1 MDDSPEE
8 EDDGTEPM
16 DPAEAMLQRGAVLRK
31 LRELEREDEAARA
44 APPWSPDDGGDNNN
58 DHNYYLNHNETD
70 GDMNAEEEE
79 PPIVLACGAKVLA
92 YDSYLQHQRYY
103 DDLKHVDCRFM
114 DYGNIGPGR
123 LIVEQNKSL
132 GKGGWCWDAAFVL
145 GEYMIQHALDWKV
158 NCNDDDPSKLIST
171 STSTS
176 VLELGTGTGLC
187 GAMVAKG
194 VSGVHVSLTDLP
206 ALMPFLQRNV
216 ARNFASE
223 SVLTQTGGPIR
234 SDADDQDDGILS
246 DYVGGENDNDAKR
259 SHSSVSAFPLAWGAS
274 DYSTHGTFDVVMGA
288 DVVASLYDPVALAQT
303 IWSLAHSRSIVYV
316 SFKERLSSVHRIFEE
331 ELQSLFDHVEIVKP
345 SGSRNR
351 NPDIRILIAR
361 GKKKV

>member
-1 MDDSPEE
+1 MDDSVK

-31 LRELEREDEAARA
+31 LREFEREDEAARA
-44 APPWSPDDGGDNNN
+44 AYQSNEDDGDDNSVNN
-58 DHNYYLNHNETD
+58 ESGNDSE
-70 GDMNAEEEE
+70 AE
-79 PPIVLACGAKVLA
+79 PVVLACGAKVLS
-92 YDSYLQHQRYY
+92 YDLYLKHQRYY
-103 DDLKHVDCRFM
+103 DDLKHVDCRFI
-114 DYGNIGPGR
+114 DYGTIGPGR
-123 LIVEQNKSL
+123 VIVEQDKSL

-145 GEYMIQHALDWKV
+145 GEYMIQNASDWKI
-158 NCNDDDPSKLIST
+158 NCDDDDLSKST
-171 STSTS
+171 STSTC

-187 GAMVAKG
+187 GALVAKT

-223 SVLTQTGGPIR
+223 SILTQKGDPIGP
-234 SDADDQDDGILS
+234 DAGYADDGILS
-246 DYVGGENDNDAKR
+246 DYTGGEDEDDSKR
-259 SHSSVSAFPLAWGAS
+259 SHSSVSAFPLSWGAS
-274 DYSTHGTFDVVMGA
+274 DYVTYGTFDVVMGA

-331 ELQSLFDHVEIVKP
+331 ELQSLFEHMEIVKP
-345 SGSRNR
+345 SSSRNR

-361 GKKKV
+361 GKKKRGKKKL

>member
-1 MDDSPEE
+1 MMDDSV
-8 EDDGTEPM
+8 EDDDSAESM

-44 APPWSPDDGGDNNN
+44 AYSKEDEDGGAYHDNSVNHDTGDN
-58 DHNYYLNHNETD
+58 DE
-70 GDMNAEEEE
+70 AEEE
-79 PPIVLACGAKVLA
+79 PIVLPCGAKVLS
-92 YDSYLQHQRYY
+92 YDSYLRHQRYY

-114 DYGNIGPGR
+114 DYGTIGPGR
-123 LIVEQNKSL
+123 LILEQDKSL

-145 GEYMIQHALDWKV
+145 GEFMIQNASDWKI
-158 NCNDDDPSKLIST
+158 NGDDDDQSKST
-171 STSTS
+171 STSGTS

-187 GAMVAKG
+187 GALVAKA
-194 VSGVHVSLTDLP
+194 VQGVHVSLTDLP

-216 ARNFASE
+216 ARNFVPE
-223 SVLTQTGGPIR
+223 SILTQSGDPIGPN
-234 SDADDQDDGILS
+234 ADDNDDGILS
-246 DYVGGENDNDAKR
+246 DYTSGAGGEYDDDSKR
-259 SHSSVSAFPLAWGAS
+259 SYSSVSAFPLSWGES
-274 DYSTHGTFDVVMGA
+274 DYSTLGTFDVVMGA

-303 IWSLAHSRSIVYV
+303 IWSLAHSRTTVYV

-331 ELQSLFDHVEIVKP
+331 ELQSLFEHMEIVKP

-361 GKKKV
+361 GKKKL

>member
-1 MDDSPEE
+1 MMDDSAE

-44 APPWSPDDGGDNNN
+44 APSSQDDGDDNNLNNETGDN
-58 DHNYYLNHNETD
+58 DAD
-70 GDMNAEEEE
+70 AEEEE
-79 PPIVLACGAKVLA
+79 DPIVLTCGAKVLS
-92 YDSYLQHQRYY
+92 YDSYLRHQRYY
-103 DDLKHVDCRFM
+103 DDLKHVDCRFI

-123 LIVEQNKSL
+123 LIVEQDKSL

-145 GEYMIQHALDWKV
+145 GEYMIQNAPDWKIKCS
-158 NCNDDDPSKLIST
+158 CNDDDESKSI
-171 STSTS
+171 STS

-187 GAMVAKG
+187 GALVAKA

-223 SVLTQTGGPIR
+223 NILTQTGDPIGP
-234 SDADDQDDGILS
+234 DADNDDDGILS
-246 DYVGGENDNDAKR
+246 DYAGGEDDDDDAKR

-274 DYSTHGTFDVVMGA
+274 EYSTHGTFDVVMGA

-303 IWSLAHSRSIVYV
+303 IWSLAHSKSIVYV
-316 SFKERLSSVHRIFEE
+316 SFKERLSSVHRAFEE
-331 ELQSLFDHVEIVKP
+331 ELQSLFDHMEIVKP

-361 GKKKV
+361 GKNKL

>member
-1 MDDSPEE
+1 MMDDSVE

-44 APPWSPDDGGDNNN
+44 AQSNEDGSDNNN
-58 DHNYYLNHNETD
+58 VNDET
-70 GDMNAEEEE
+70 GDESEEE
-79 PPIVLACGAKVLA
+79 PIVLACGAKVLS
-92 YDSYLQHQRYY
+92 YDSYLRHQRYY
-103 DDLKHVDCRFM
+103 DDLKHVDCRFI
-114 DYGNIGPGR
+114 DYGKIGPGR
-123 LIVEQNKSL
+123 LIIEQDKSL

-145 GEYMIQHALDWKV
+145 GEYMMHNASNWKI
-158 NCNDDDPSKLIST
+158 NCDEVGESKST
-171 STSTS
+171 STTTS
-176 VLELGTGTGLC
+176 LIELGTGSSLC
-187 GAMVAKG
+187 GALVAKAIQ
-194 VSGVHVSLTDLP
+194 GVHVSLTDLP
-206 ALMPFLQRNV
+206 VLMPFLQRNV

-223 SVLTQTGGPIR
+223 SILTQSGDPIGP
-234 SDADDQDDGILS
+234 DADGDDGILS
-246 DYVGGENDNDAKR
+246 DYAGGEYDDDSKR
-259 SHSSVSAFPLAWGAS
+259 SHSSVSAYPLAWGAS

-316 SFKERLSSVHRIFEE
+316 SFKERLSSVHRIFED
-331 ELQSLFDHVEIVKP
+331 ELQSLFEHMKIVKP

-361 GKKKV
+361 GKKEL